1 MSDTPFLNKANLNN
15 NQHLACKQAAVHEF
29 IFQKKKE
36 KDKWIQKAWVPD
48 DSVPLSVS
56 NVDVICEQDGV
67 VGHHRVASRQDASC
81 HLAYAVQDAI
91 IYQEV
96 IHQQL
101 DSRRNMHH

>member
-1 MSDTPFLNKANLNN
+1 MNYLVLIG
-15 NQHLACKQAAVHEF
+15 HLHILILHIIMLTVSADSGA
-29 IFQKKKE
+29 
-36 KDKWIQKAWVPD
+36 D

-67 VGHHRVASRQDASC
+67 VGHHRVTSRQDASC